1 MSRHASARPLLSLGV
16 GVISIPLLPP
26 LPPLSHDE
34 TAPPVVDAA
43 PQPGGAATSPVQQ
56 LAAALAQADP
66 GWAARLA
73 ATGEHADIAFLE
85 RWLHA
90 RGSVDSAAASIM
102 AHVAWRTTLVGTDGG
117 PADSS
122 PTAGTASAGAA
133 PALAAGGA
141 LPPLGRGISEASIA
155 EELAARKV
163 FLQGLDAA
171 GCPVVVV
178 QASRCGWVVAGW
190 HCIAL
195 GQPVSGVWCTEYV
208 LSLSPALRLWPRA
221 LTPLPAPG
229 AAAAQARHGAPQ
241 PDPDQAP
248 DCLRAGQ
255 VQGCIGVALTGS
267 WPGFAW
273 HSVGFKP
280 GAA

>member
-1 MSRHASARPLLSLGV
+1 M

-26 LPPLSHDE
+26 LAHE
-34 TAPPVVDAA
+34 AAAATPVVDAA
-43 PQPGGAATSPVQQ
+43 PQPAGAATTPVQQ

-73 ATGEHADIAFLE
+73 ATGERADTAFLE
-85 RWLHA
+85 RWLQA
-90 RGSVDSAAASIM
+90 SGSVDAAAARIR
-102 AHVAWRTTLVGTDGG
+102 AHVAWRTALVGMDWG

-122 PTAGTASAGAA
+122 PAAGAAGAGTAPS
-133 PALAAGGA
+133 LAAGGA

-208 LSLSPALRLWPRA
+208 LSLTCAEALAARLNSASGAWRCRCA
-221 LTPLPAPG
+221 GTTWG
-229 AAAAQARHGAPQ
+229 AA
-241 PDPDQAP
+241 
-248 DCLRAGQ
+248 
-255 VQGCIGVALTGS
+255 T
-267 WPGFAW
+267 
-273 HSVGFKP
+273 
-280 GAA
+280 